1 MASPA
6 ELRNTAI
13 PDARFALS
21 VMTLEN
27 YLFHPPAI
35 RHEGTMRI
43 LFSCLIGLL
52 LAACQPASQGSADP
66 LSGTDHR
73 DGFLSLHV
81 NDGTGQ
87 VLVTL
92 PEPDED
98 GIALEAIHT
107 ARLTAGLGSN
117 PVGLDRGWGDGGKVV
132 IFRQRGNRVVLEQPN
147 LRYRANPDNPLE
159 ARAVAESFAPSFL
172 ASFDIVS
179 RADGLVIDM
188 TDFLTSDVLGLQQ
201 YLSDAGQ
208 GTFSLKSDRT
218 LIDTDNVFSFP
229 DNAEFDVFFTL
240 ETSDP
245 GREVATTAAN
255 GKTATLI
262 QHHSFVR
269 LPDDGYEMRLSD
281 PRVAAIEQV
290 HYDYSAPLSAPIET
304 RVARRYRLQKDADGN
319 TINPIV
325 VYIDGGAPE
334 PIRSAL
340 VEGAAWWGEAFAEAG
355 FPDGYRVEIL
365 PDDIHPLDVRYTV
378 VQWVH
383 RQTRGWSY
391 GGGVSDPRTG
401 EMLKGHINLGSL
413 RVRQDRMIFEGLL
426 GAEKTDSG
434 VFEDPV
440 QLALMRIRQ
449 LSAHEVGHAL
459 GFMHNFAG
467 SSDDKASVMDYPAMD
482 IRVLNGELDASNA
495 YGVGI
500 GDWDIFTTKWLYGDY
515 SEAERD
521 ALIREAYGSGL
532 SYVADADGRG
542 AGTGHPDGSVWDNGT
557 DAVATLNE
565 VMEVRQIALERF
577 GPDSLPTN
585 SEGGWTQSDLNAAIV
600 PIYLYHRYQTAAAA
614 KSIGGMRFDYGRAGD
629 AMAGEIVDPA
639 TQRAALSAVLATL
652 DPEALDIPDSV
663 LERLTP
669 RLGSFSFAD
678 SDRELFRNTASP
690 AFDVV
695 AAADTAAD
703 LTFNVLLHPQR
714 LSRLVEF
721 HRRDS
726 ANPGID
732 ELMVRTRNTVMGYST
747 EGRTG
752 EIAHAVRAR
761 LAYSLA
767 ELAAGEHPPAV
778 RAASETTLDRMR
790 DTLSVSDDRRDR
802 WLADE
807 ITRLQSADRPLSE
820 IIPEAKALPPGS
832 PIGGY

>member
-1 MASPA
+1 
-6 ELRNTAI
+6 
-13 PDARFALS
+13 
-21 VMTLEN
+21 
-27 YLFHPPAI
+27 
-35 RHEGTMRI
+35 MRI
-43 LFSCLIGLL
+43 LIIGFFSLILV
-52 LAACQPASQGSADP
+52 ACQPAPSGSSDP
-66 LSGTDHR
+66 LAGTDHR
-73 DGFLSLHV
+73 DGFLALHV
-81 NDGTGQ
+81 NDATGQ
-87 VLVTL
+87 VLATL
-92 PEPDED
+92 PTPGDD
-98 GIALEAIHT
+98 GIALQAIHT

-132 IFRQRGNRVVLEQPN
+132 IFRQRGDRIVLEQPN
-147 LRYRANPDNPLE
+147 LRYRASPDNPLE
-159 ARAVAESFAPSFL
+159 ERAVAESFAPSFL
-172 ASFDIVS
+172 ASFDIIDRS
-179 RADGLVIDM
+179 DGLLIDM
-188 TDFLTSDVLGLQQ
+188 TGFLTSDVLGLQQ

-208 GTFSLKSDRT
+208 GNFALKADRT

-255 GKTATLI
+255 GRTATLI

-269 LPDDGYEMRLSD
+269 LPDDGYSVLQSD
-281 PRVAAIEQV
+281 PRIAAIEQV

-304 RVARRYRLQKDADGN
+304 RLARRYRLQKDADGN
-319 TINPIV
+319 TINPII

-355 FPDGYRVEIL
+355 FPDGYSVEIL

-426 GAEKTDSG
+426 GADKTDSG
-434 VFEDPV
+434 DPDDPV

-482 IRVLNGELDASNA
+482 VRIVDGSLDVSNA

-515 SEAERD
+515 TDAERE

-532 SYVADADGRG
+532 SYVADADGRS
-542 AGTGHPDGSVWDNGT
+542 AGTGHPDGSVWDNGS
-557 DAVATLNE
+557 DAVATLRE
-565 VMEVRQIALERF
+565 VMAVRRIALDRF
-577 GPDSLPTN
+577 GPDNLPD
-585 SEGGWTQSDLNAAIV
+585 GWNQSDLNAALV

-614 KSIGGMRFDYGRAGD
+614 KSIGGMRFDYGPNGAAIAAD
-629 AMAGEIVDPA
+629 IVSPA
-639 TQRAALSAVLATL
+639 RQRAALSAVLATL

-663 LERLTP
+663 LARLTP

-678 SDRELFRNTASP
+678 SDRELFRQTASP
-690 AFDVV
+690 AFDVT

-703 LTFNVLLHPQR
+703 LTFDVLLDARR
-714 LSRLVEF
+714 LARMAEF
-721 HRRDS
+721 HRRDA
-726 ANPGID
+726 ANPGLD
-732 ELMVRTRNTVMGYST
+732 ELMAQTRTTVMGFSRD
-747 EGRTG
+747 GRQAD
-752 EIAHAVRAR
+752 IANTVRAR
-761 LAYSLA
+761 FAYALAD
-767 ELAAGEHPPAV
+767 LAAGEHPPII
-778 RAASETTLDRMR
+778 RAAAEETLGRMQLEAS
-790 DTLSVSDDRRDR
+790 LSGTVFDR
-802 WLADE
+802 WLTRE
-807 ITRLQSADRPLSE
+807 IERLLDAERDVAAL
-820 IIPEAKALPPGS
+820 IPDPQTLPPGS
-832 PIGGY
+832 PIGQDGLH

>member
-1 MASPA
+1 MRHIFLIIS
-6 ELRNTAI
+6 
-13 PDARFALS
+13 AL
-21 VMTLEN
+21 
-27 YLFHPPAI
+27 
-35 RHEGTMRI
+35 I
-43 LFSCLIGLL
+43 LF
-52 LAACQPASQGSADP
+52 ACQPVTDNASDP
-66 LSGTDHR
+66 LAGLDHR
-73 DGFLSLHV
+73 DGFLDLHV
-81 NDGTGQ
+81 DADAGT
-87 VLVTL
+87 VLVRL
-92 PEPDED
+92 PEPDAD
-98 GIALEAIHT
+98 GVALKAIHT
-107 ARLTAGLGSN
+107 ARLTGGLGSN

-132 IFRQRGNRVVLEQPN
+132 IFRQRGGRVVLEQPN

-159 ARAVAESFAPSFL
+159 ERAVAESFAPSFL

-179 RADGLVIDM
+179 RDEGVVIDM
-188 TDFLTSDVLGLQQ
+188 TEFLTGDVLGLQQ

-208 GTFSLKSDRT
+208 GSFSVKADRT
-218 LIDTDNVFSFP
+218 LIDTDSVFSFP

-240 ETSDP
+240 ESSDP

-255 GKTATLI
+255 GRTATLI

-269 LPDDGYEMRLSD
+269 LPDEGYQVRNSD
-281 PRVAAIEQV
+281 PRVAAIEMV

-304 RVARRYRLQKDADGN
+304 RIARRYRLQKDDAGN

-426 GAEKTDSG
+426 GAEGTDSG
-434 VFEDPV
+434 NPDDPV

-482 IRVLNGELDASNA
+482 VRLVDGALDVSNA

-515 SEAERD
+515 TPDDRE
-521 ALIREAYGSGL
+521 ALIREAYASGL
-532 SYVADADGRG
+532 SYVADANGRG

-557 DAVATLNE
+557 DAVEMLRNVMAVRAYALN
-565 VMEVRQIALERF
+565 RF
-577 GPDSLPTN
+577 GPDNLPDDWN
-585 SEGGWTQSDLNAAIV
+585 QSDLNAAIV

-614 KSIGGMRFDYGRAGD
+614 KSIGGMRFDYGPSDRA
-629 AMAGEIVDPA
+629 MTGEIIAPA
-639 TQRAALSAVLATL
+639 QQRAALRAVLATL
-652 DPEALDIPDSV
+652 DPAALDIPDMV

-703 LTFNVLLHPQR
+703 LTLDALLHPQR
-714 LSRLVEF
+714 LNRLVEF
-721 HRRDS
+721 HRRDP

-732 ELMVRTRNTVMGYST
+732 EIMAATRTTVMGFDRT
-747 EGRTG
+747 GRRG
-752 EIAHAVRAR
+752 EIANIVRAR
-761 LAYSLA
+761 LAYTLASLS
-767 ELAAGEHPPAV
+767 AGDHPPAV
-778 RAASETTLDRMR
+778 RAASEATLDRMR
-790 DTLSVSDDRRDR
+790 DRLAGSDDRRDR
-802 WLADE
+802 WLAGE
-807 ITRLQSADRPLSE
+807 IDRLQAAPRPLSE
-820 IIPEAKALPPGS
+820 IVPDAKTLPPGS
-832 PIGGY
+832 PIGGR